1 MTRQEQIKYCSI
13 CKNREFSG
21 AHGQICGLTGL
32 IPVIDNS
39 CADLNV
45 DENERA
51 RKEEAEFKYDTKST
65 EKIPVWT
72 IIIIIIVVI
81 RILMRVAKM
90 SS

>member
-13 CKNREFSG
+13 CKNRAFNG

-32 IPVIDNS
+32 IPVIVGS

-45 DENERA
+45 DENEKA
-51 RKEEAEFKYDTKST
+51 RKEEAEYKYDTKST

-72 IIIIIIVVI
+72 IIIIVIVVI